1 MSKILF
7 SIFLLGTLCFGAIND
22 TYSEY
27 KYRVYSIGGDSTSS
41 KAIFTQDKELYTAL
55 AFSQKNIDKDST
67 STLGDFTIILL
78 HVNDNTKQLKLS
90 ADYKNSEVVVK
101 VYKSDTLFD
110 ESTLVYET
118 STVYLDDNYIN
129 QTIQLP

>member
-7 SIFLLGTLCFGAIND
+7 CIYLLVTFSFGAISE
-22 TYSEY
+22 TYSDY
-27 KYRVYSIGGDSTSS
+27 KYRAYSIGGDSPSS
-41 KAIFTQDKELYTAL
+41 RAIFTQDKDIYTAF
-55 AFSQKNIDKDST
+55 AFSQKNIEQEST

-78 HVNDNTKQLKLS
+78 HVNDDTKQLKLS
-90 ADYKNSEVVVK
+90 ADYKNSEVIVK
-101 VYKSDTLFD
+101 VYKNDTLFN

-118 STVYLDDNYIN
+118 STIYLDENYIN